1 MTESNDESSS
11 SSSSRPSRNGASLNM
26 NTETEDNS
34 LSSLDYTDASEI
46 VLTQDESILL
56 QATKEYA
63 VSSLKYVEVLTDT
76 LGPDRSKWNN
86 HPMMARIKPHLREW
100 WLENKWKPQDNAA
113 IILKCSEEDVVLNM
127 QTQMRLQTTVQL
139 KKSDPEL
146 HKLKLK
152 VRRCQNWF
160 LERICV
166 GQAEASNLVTN

>member
-1 MTESNDESSS
+1 MTESNDGSSS

-26 NTETEDNS
+26 NTETEENS
-34 LSSLDYTDASEI
+34 SSSLDYTDARLT
-46 VLTQDESILL
+46 VLTENECMLL
-56 QATKEYA
+56 HATKEYA
-63 VSSLKYVEVLTDT
+63 VSSLKHVEVLTET
-76 LGPDRSKWNN
+76 LGHDRSKWNN

-113 IILKCSEEDVVLNM
+113 IILKCSEEDVVSNM

-166 GQAEASNLVTN
+166 GQAQASNLVTN

>member
-1 MTESNDESSS
+1 MTESNDGSSS

-26 NTETEDNS
+26 NTETEDS
-34 LSSLDYTDASEI
+34 SSSSLDYTDARLT
-46 VLTQDESILL
+46 VLTENECMLL
-56 QATKEYA
+56 HATKEYA
-63 VSSLKYVEVLTDT
+63 VSSLKYVQVLTDT

-113 IILKCSEEDVVLNM
+113 IILKCSGEDVVSNM

-146 HKLKLK
+146 HKLKLR

-160 LERICV
+160 LERLCV